1 MKVVLFKIRVREDID
16 QAEYERTF
24 EQMLELVSTVPGF
37 RSIEGFAGEDGSE
50 LAVAWF
56 DSDESIAEWKQHP
69 QHLVTQERG
78 RTEFFSAYD
87 ITIAEV
93 DRRYGW
99 PHPAQ

>member
-24 EQMLELVSTVPGF
+24 EQMLELVSTMPGF